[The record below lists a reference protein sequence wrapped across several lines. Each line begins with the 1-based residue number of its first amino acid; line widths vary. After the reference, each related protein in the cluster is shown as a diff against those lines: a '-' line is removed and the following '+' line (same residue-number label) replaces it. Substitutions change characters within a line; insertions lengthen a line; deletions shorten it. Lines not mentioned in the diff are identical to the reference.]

1 MHSFSFC
8 PNSSCPYHQ
17 CAPGTRWYVALGHY
31 HTRCFGE
38 VPRFRC
44 KGCGRIF
51 SPQTFSVDYYA
62 KRRLSY
68 PHLERLLCSSMSQ
81 RALAR
86 HLAASLG
93 TISNRIGRLSR
104 QALALHATLRPLA
117 TPSEPVCIDGFVSFD
132 RSQYFPN
139 NITISIAAPSRY
151 ILSLT
156 HATLRRSGRCTAS
169 QILKKQRLY
178 RTATFE
184 PRALER
190 SFKSLLDELSRERI
204 PLIHTPLPLITD
216 EKPDYAR
223 ALKAH
228 PCRARFAH
236 RTINSK
242 LPRTFSNPLFPSNY
256 LDRELRKDLA
266 DHRRETVCF
275 SRNVANMLQRLMV
288 YLGWHNYDKPFR
300 IGGKTQTRMSHA
312 EVAGIGKHKVEDAR
326 YMLFRDRAF
335 LTRLSLSSLEH
346 KLWVRGFATPLKKR
360 PEYLPSY
367 ALH

>member
-17 CAPGTRWYVALGHY
+17 SAPGTRWFVALGHY
-31 HTRCFGE
+31 HTQCFGE

-44 KGCGRIF
+44 KACGRIF
-51 SPQTFSVDYYA
+51 SSQTFSLDYYA
-62 KRRLSY
+62 KRRLNY

-86 HLAASLG
+86 HLSASLG

-104 QALALHATLRPLA
+104 QVLAMHAALRPLA
-117 TPSEPVCIDGFVSFD
+117 SPSEPVCIDGFVSFD
-132 RSQYFPN
+132 CSQYFPN

-156 HATLRRSGRCTAS
+156 HATLRRSGRCTES

-178 RTATFE
+178 RAVMFE

-190 SFKSLLDELSRERI
+190 SFTNLLDELSRERI
-204 PLIHTPLPLITD
+204 PFILSPLSLITD

-242 LPRTFSNPLFPSNY
+242 LPRTILNPLFPSNY

-266 DHRRETVCF
+266 EHRRETVCF
-275 SRNVANMLQRLMV
+275 SRNVSNMLQRLIV
-288 YLGWHNYDKPFR
+288 YVGWHNYDKPFR
-300 IGGKTQTRMSHA
+300 IGGKTKDQRSHA
-312 EVAGIGKHKVEDAR
+312 EVAGIAKQKINEAR
-326 YMLFRDRAF
+326 HSLFRHRAF
-335 LTRLSLSSLEH
+335 LTRLSLSSLER
-346 KLWVRGFATPLKKR
+346 KLWVRGFVTPLKKR
-360 PEYLPSY
+360 PEYLPAY
-367 ALH
+367 AVQ